1 MYFSQIIVYLET
13 ESTALFG
20 PVKAAMMLE
29 GQGWGTDGGTEG
41 GLNPEGQGAASSAGY
56 LLWDPRLKN
65 KQCQP
70 WRLEQRE

>member
-29 GQGWGTDGGTEG
+29 GQG
-41 GLNPEGQGAASSAGY
+41 
-56 LLWDPRLKN
+56 
-65 KQCQP
+65 
-70 WRLEQRE
+70 